1 VRLTEYIVSTAK
13 PAEKLKKLFDSRGLY
28 LAIYPSGQKVWRQKY
43 RYGGKE
49 KTLTHGRYPTTSLEQ
64 ARERC
69 TEARRLLA
77 NDLDPSVFKK
87 SLNKLKRDMSDRNI
101 SNPQDNRHIKL
112 YITAIKEA
120 LKKEAVIA
128 AVNKNKKKKS
138 GCLPGE
144 NYPGQI
150 EKNKKRDKQ
159 IYNERLSDGIT
170 FRELGMKHNLSG
182 SRVSVIFY
190 RQVRAERQRKAN
202 LEYMKRPLKE
212 RLEDERIQREE
223 SEKVYR
229 DVQKIFGK
237 DLVP

>member
-1 VRLTEYIVSTAK
+1 MKLTEYIVSTAK

-28 LAIYPSGQKVWRQKY
+28 LAIYPSGSKVWRQKY

-69 TEARRLLA
+69 IEARRLLT
-77 NDLDPSVFKK
+77 NDMDPSVFKK

-101 SNPQDNRHIKL
+101 SNPEDNKLIKL
-112 YITAIKEA
+112 YIAAIKEA
-120 LKKEAVIA
+120 LRKEAVSA
-128 AVNKNKKKKS
+128 AVNKKKQS
-138 GCLPGE
+138 GLLPGE

-159 IYNERLSDGIT
+159 IYKERLSDGTT
-170 FRELGMKHNLSG
+170 FHELGMKHNLSG
-182 SRVSVIFY
+182 TRVSVIFY
-190 RQVRAERQRKAN
+190 RQVRAERRRKAN
-202 LEYMKRPLKE
+202 LEYMKKPLKE
-212 RLEDERIQREE
+212 RLEDKRLEEEER
-223 SEKVYR
+223 EKVYR

>member
-1 VRLTEYIVSTAK
+1 MKLTEYIVSTAE
-13 PAEKLKKLFDSRGLY
+13 PAEKLKKIFDSGGLY
-28 LAIYPSGQKVWRQKY
+28 LGIYPSGSKVWRQKY

-49 KTLTHGRYPTTSLEQ
+49 KTLTHGRYPATSLEQ

-69 TEARRLLA
+69 AEAKRLLA
-77 NDLDPSVFKK
+77 NDLDPSVLKK
-87 SLNKLKRDMSDRNI
+87 SMKKLKRDMSDRNI
-101 SNPQDNRHIKL
+101 TDPEDNKLIKL
-112 YITAIKEA
+112 YIAAIKEA
-120 LKKEAVIA
+120 LRKEAVSA
-128 AVNKNKKKKS
+128 AVNKKKKS

-159 IYNERLSDGIT
+159 IYEERLSDGTT

-182 SRVSVIFY
+182 ARVAAIFY
-190 RQVRAERQRKAN
+190 RQDRAERHRKAN
-202 LEYMKRPLKE
+202 LEYMKKPLKE

>member
-1 VRLTEYIVSTAK
+1 MKLTEYIVNTAK
-13 PAEKLKKLFDSRGLY
+13 PAKKFKKLFDSGGLY
-28 LAIYPSGQKVWRQKY
+28 LGIYPLGSKVWLQKY

-49 KTLTHGRYPTTSLEQ
+49 KTITHGRYPTTSLEQ

-77 NDLDPSVFKK
+77 NDLDPSVLKK
-87 SLNKLKRDMSDRNI
+87 SLKKLKRDMSNRNI
-101 SNPQDNRHIKL
+101 TDPQDNRHIKL
-112 YITAIKEA
+112 YIAAIKEA
-120 LKKEAVIA
+120 LKKEAVSA
-128 AVNKNKKKKS
+128 AVNKKKKS

-159 IYNERLSDGIT
+159 IYKERLSDGTT
-170 FRELGMKHNLSG
+170 FVELGMKHNLSG
-182 SRVSVIFY
+182 TRVSVIFY
-190 RQVRAERQRKAN
+190 TQVRAERQRKAN

-212 RLEDERIQREE
+212 RLEDQRIEKEKR
-223 SEKVYR
+223 EKVYR
-229 DVQKIFGK
+229 DVQNIFGK

>member
-1 VRLTEYIVSTAK
+1 MRLTEKIVTTAESGK
-13 PAEKLKKLFDSRGLY
+13 KFKKLFDSGGLY
-28 LAIYPSGQKVWRQKY
+28 LGIYPSGQKVWIQKY

-49 KTLTHGRYPTTSLEQ
+49 KNITHGRYPTTSLEQ

-69 TEARRLLA
+69 TEARRLLT
-77 NDLDPSVFKK
+77 NDMDPSVFKK

-112 YITAIKEA
+112 YIAAIKEA
-120 LKKEAVIA
+120 LKKESASA
-128 AVNKNKKKKS
+128 AVNKNKKS
-138 GCLPGE
+138 GCLSGE
-144 NYPGQI
+144 KYPGQI

-159 IYNERLSDGIT
+159 IYKERLSDGTT

-182 SRVSVIFY
+182 TRISAIFFK
-190 RQVRAERQRKAN
+190 QDRAERQRKAN

-212 RLEDERIQREE
+212 RLEYERLEE
-223 SEKVYR
+223 EKREKVYR
-229 DVQKIFGK
+229 DVQNIFGK

>member
-1 VRLTEYIVSTAK
+1 MKLSNEIVNTAK

-77 NDLDPSVFKK
+77 NDLDPSVLKK
-87 SLNKLKRDMSDRNI
+87 SMKKLKRDMSDRNI
-101 SNPQDNRHIKL
+101 TDPEDNKLIKL
-112 YITAIKEA
+112 YIAAIKEA
-120 LKKEAVIA
+120 LRKEAVSV
-128 AVNKNKKKKS
+128 AVNKKKKS

-159 IYNERLSDGIT
+159 IYKERLSDGTT

-212 RLEDERIQREE
+212 RLEDQRIEKEKR
-223 SEKVYR
+223 EKVYR
-229 DVQKIFGK
+229 DVQNIFGK

>member
-1 VRLTEYIVSTAK
+1 MKLTEYIVSTAE
-13 PAEKLKKLFDSRGLY
+13 PAEKLKKLFDGSGLY
-28 LAIYPSGQKVWRQKY
+28 LAVYPSGQKVWRQKY

-49 KTLTHGRYPTTSLEQ
+49 KTLTHGRYPATSMEQ

-69 TEARRLLA
+69 TEAKRLLA
-77 NDLDPSVFKK
+77 NDLDPSVLKK
-87 SLNKLKRDMSDRNI
+87 SMKKLKRDMSDRNI
-101 SNPQDNRHIKL
+101 TDPEDNKLIKL
-112 YITAIKEA
+112 YIAAIKEA
-120 LKKEAVIA
+120 LRKEAVSA
-128 AVNKNKKKKS
+128 AVNKKKKS

-159 IYNERLSDGIT
+159 IYEERLSDGTT

-182 SRVSVIFY
+182 TRVSVIFY
-190 RQVRAERQRKAN
+190 RQVRAERRRKAN
-202 LEYMKRPLKE
+202 LEYMKKPLKE
-212 RLEDERIQREE
+212 RLEGERIAEE
-223 SEKVYR
+223 KREKVYR

>member
-1 VRLTEYIVSTAK
+1 MKLTEYIVSTAK

-28 LAIYPSGQKVWRQKY
+28 LAIYPSGSKVWRQKY

-49 KTLTHGRYPTTSLEQ
+49 KTIVHGRYPATSLEQ

-69 TEARRLLA
+69 TEARRLLE
-77 NDLDPSVFKK
+77 NDLDPSVLKK
-87 SLNKLKRDMSDRNI
+87 SMKKLKRDMSDRNI
-101 SNPQDNRHIKL
+101 TDPEDNKLIKL
-112 YITAIKEA
+112 YIAAIKEA
-120 LKKEAVIA
+120 LRKEAVSA
-128 AVNKNKKKKS
+128 AVNKKKKS

-159 IYNERLSDGIT
+159 IYEERLSDGTT

-182 SRVSVIFY
+182 TRVSVIFY
-190 RQVRAERQRKAN
+190 RQVRAERRRTAN
-202 LEYMKRPLKE
+202 LEYMKKPLKE
-212 RLEDERIQREE
+212 RLEGERIAEE
-223 SEKVYR
+223 KREKVYR

>member
-1 VRLTEYIVSTAK
+1 MRLTEYIVSTAE
-13 PAEKLKKLFDSRGLY
+13 PAEKLKKIFDSRGLY
-28 LAIYPSGQKVWRQKY
+28 LAVYPSGQKVWRQKY

-49 KTLTHGRYPTTSLEQ
+49 QLLTHGRYPTTSLEQ

-77 NDLDPSVFKK
+77 NDLDPSVLKK
-87 SLNKLKRDMSDRNI
+87 SLNKLKRDMSNRNI
-101 SNPQDNRHIKL
+101 TDPEDNKLIKL
-112 YITAIKEA
+112 YIVAIKEA
-120 LKKEAVIA
+120 LRKEAVSA
-128 AVNKNKKKKS
+128 AVNKKKKS

-159 IYNERLSDGIT
+159 IYKERLSDGTT

-182 SRVSVIFY
+182 TRVSVIFY
-190 RQVRAERQRKAN
+190 KQDRVERGHKAR
-202 LEYMKRPLKE
+202 LEYMKKPLKE
-212 RLEDERIQREE
+212 RLEDQRIQREE

-229 DVQKIFGK
+229 DVQNVFGK
-237 DLVP
+237 ELVP

>member
-1 VRLTEYIVSTAK
+1 MKLTEYVVRTSK
-13 PAEKLKKLFDSRGLY
+13 PTEKLKKLFDIKGLY

-49 KTLTHGRYPTTSLEQ
+49 KTITHGRYPTTSLEQ

-69 TEARRLLA
+69 TEARRLLE
-77 NDLDPSVFKK
+77 NDMDPIVFKK
-87 SLNKLKRDMSDRNI
+87 SLNKLKRDMSNRNI
-101 SNPQDNRHIKL
+101 TDPQDNRHVKL
-112 YITAIKEA
+112 YIAAIKEA
-120 LKKEAVIA
+120 LKKEAVSA
-128 AVNKNKKKKS
+128 AVNKKKKS

-159 IYNERLSDGIT
+159 IYKERLSDGTT
-170 FRELGMKHNLSG
+170 FVELGMKHNLSG
-182 SRVSVIFY
+182 TRVSVIFY
-190 RQVRAERQRKAN
+190 TQVRAERQRKAN

-212 RLEDERIQREE
+212 RLEDQRIEKEKR
-223 SEKVYR
+223 EKVYR